1 MAMTKIEFLKKLANA
16 LSDLESDEKEK
27 FLSYYREIIEDRIE
41 NGLREI
47 DAVAEMESIP
57 VITERILS
65 DVSTIEPPKTKHHP
79 LTLVFVIIS
88 FPLWGAINVA
98 LLITICL
105 FLFGGVV
112 SCLSF
117 FAFILKEQATAFM
130 FLGVG
135 LVGLGFGVFMLMAFI
150 TLSKSIKL
158 VLQNIDHKL
167 FNRKGMIK

>member
-1 MAMTKIEFLKKLANA
+1 MAMTKMEFLKKLANA

-65 DVSTIEPPKTKHHP
+65 DVSVIETSKTKLHP
-79 LTLVFVIIS
+79 LTLALIFVS
-88 FPLWGAINVA
+88 FPLWGSINVA

-105 FLFGGVV
+105 FLCGGVV

-117 FAFILKEQATAFM
+117 FAFILKEQAVAFM

-135 LVGLGFGVFMLMAFI
+135 LMGLGFGVFMLMTFI
-150 TLSKSIKL
+150 ALSKGIQHIW
-158 VLQNIDHKL
+158 QNIDNKL

>member
-1 MAMTKIEFLKKLANA
+1 MAMTKMEFLKKLANA

-65 DVSTIEPPKTKHHP
+65 DVSVIETSKTKLHP
-79 LTLVFVIIS
+79 LTLALIFVS
-88 FPLWGAINVA
+88 FPLWGSINVA

-105 FLFGGVV
+105 FLCGGVV

-117 FAFILKEQATAFM
+117 FAFILKEQAVAFM

-135 LVGLGFGVFMLMAFI
+135 LMGLGFGVFMLIAFI
-150 TLSKSIKL
+150 ALSKGIKH
-158 VLQNIDHKL
+158 VLQNIDNNF
-167 FNRKGMIK
+167 FNRKGIIK

>member
-1 MAMTKIEFLKKLANA
+1 MAMTKMEFLKKLANA

-98 LLITICL
+98 LLATICL
-105 FLFGGVV
+105 FLFGGFI

-135 LVGLGFGVFMLMAFI
+135 LMGLGFGGFMLMTFI
-150 TLSKSIKL
+150 ALSKSIKL
-158 VLQNIDHKL
+158 VLQNIDNNF
-167 FNRKGMIK
+167 FNRKGILK

>member
-88 FPLWGAINVA
+88 FPLWGSINVA
-98 LLITICL
+98 LLITISL
-105 FLFGGVV
+105 FLCGGVV

-135 LVGLGFGVFMLMAFI
+135 LMGLGFGVFMLMAFI
-150 TLSKSIKL
+150 ALSKSIKL

-167 FNRKGMIK
+167 FNRKGILK

>member
-1 MAMTKIEFLKKLANA
+1 MAMTKMEFLKKLANA

-79 LTLVFVIIS
+79 LTFAFVFIS

-105 FLFGGVV
+105 FLCGGVV

-117 FAFILKEQATAFM
+117 FAFILKEQAVAFM

-135 LVGLGFGVFMLMAFI
+135 LMGLGFGVFMLMAFI